1 MVYLATTLLVM
12 GWVTAESLGLMT
24 GPRPLR
30 LALTI
35 ALVGVIPGYGWLRA
49 LPIRDPIVT
58 FVGATTSSLALSVLI
73 AVVMAALDRW
83 SPELRDSSS
92 EKRRALAGAAH
103 GACSPSRAC
112 CWPCRSSRRWRA

>member
-1 MVYLATTLLVM
+1 MRAAAGMVYLATTLLVM

-30 LALTI
+30 LAFTI

-83 SPELRDSSS
+83 SPELAALSLGSIGLLGGGAWIARETLS
-92 EKRRALAGAAH
+92 EESAA
-103 GACSPSRAC
+103 SP
-112 CWPCRSSRRWRA
+112 